1 MPCCFRSRISG
12 RRSVARRREHTQVTP
27 GALRC
32 RLTAAP
38 FRRSHASDDWAAITL
53 HAASGRLIP
62 LSANSPT
69 RSTSTAFSI
78 FVSTRGLI
86 RICPEWRRRRAERR
100 HCYKII
106 VLLWLGIGCCRCC
119 NDGDPQTRSGHG
131 IKFKNLSI
139 ASGEW
144 PISWRI
150 RLSLLRVAHP
160 ALGGRPLLPL
170 RERARG

>member
-12 RRSVARRREHTQVTP
+12 RRSVARRREHTQVTQ

-38 FRRSHASDDWAAITL
+38 FRRSHASDDWTAITL
-53 HAASGRLIP
+53 YAASGPLIP

-86 RICPEWRRRRAERR
+86 RICPGWRRRRAERR

-119 NDGDPQTRSGHG
+119 NDGDAQTRSHSCGRRSRLQQARRLRRGAHACAAARATQR
-131 IKFKNLSI
+131 SDRSHHRS
-139 ASGEW
+139 AS
-144 PISWRI
+144 
-150 RLSLLRVAHP
+150 
-160 ALGGRPLLPL
+160 RP
-170 RERARG
+170 RR